1 MLEMFLRYS
10 GLALSVT
17 ADYSGAKASIPGLKI
32 KNTEGT
38 PYAVGNTVDVAIE
51 TLRRKL
57 VGQVV
62 QFETDGENKELIF
75 S

>member
-17 ADYSGAKASIPGLKI
+17 ADYNGAKASIPGLKI
-32 KNTEGT
+32 KNAEGT
-38 PYAVGNTVDVAIE
+38 PYAVGNTVEAAIE
-51 TLRRKL
+51 KLRRKL
-57 VGQVV
+57 FGQVV
-62 QFETDGENKELIF
+62 QFETDGEKKELIF